1 MTNNSPP
8 PAPSPHK
15 REPQPWARRAL
26 LGGGVFIAATATL
39 GTWRGLDTGVI
50 FPDQSPYEPWQQWMD
65 SQAGDP
71 LSLVS
76 AAILAASPHN
86 TQPWLFKLRDNV
98 LSIYADENRNLGAF
112 DPYRREMWH
121 GLGAAIANIEIA
133 APMRGFR
140 TQTALLPDQAQPLLA
155 AVITLSPTQSDAAP
169 LADMIVKRTTNRA
182 DYVVGKIPD
191 AGLLQKATPPDS
203 DMVRTL
209 WVEASGP
216 AGKAMIANSIAA
228 TEYITADTGM
238 SAESYRWFRHSPKQ
252 VAHYRDGPQAA
263 VAGID
268 PTFARLAPLL
278 PELSAKDSD
287 RYWLDSTKRQLSTAP
302 VFGFILVR
310 DIYDRRSQL
319 LAGATWQRLHLGL
332 TAADLAAQ
340 PINQIIEWVDREH
353 ELKRPATMAKTLKRI
368 TGLPDWKPTFLFRV
382 GTPTRA
388 MPHSARRQRAAV
400 IMA

>member
-1 MTNNSPP
+1 M
-8 PAPSPHK
+8 
-15 REPQPWARRAL
+15 

-50 FPDQSPYEPWQQWMD
+50 FPDQSPYDPWQQWLD

-98 LSIYADENRNLGAF
+98 LSIYADENRHLGAF
-112 DPYRREMWH
+112 DSYRRELWH

-133 APMRGFR
+133 APMRGFS
-140 TQTALLPDQAQPLLA
+140 TQTMLMPDTPNPLLA
-155 AVITLSPTQSDAAP
+155 AVITLSPTQAQAAP
-169 LADMIVKRTTNRA
+169 LGDMIVKRNTNRA
-182 DYVVGKIPD
+182 DYIAGKMPPSTQ
-191 AGLLQKATPPDS
+191 LQSATPPNS

-209 WVEASGP
+209 WIEASSKSGQ
-216 AGKAMIANSIAA
+216 AMIAQSIAA
-228 TEYITADTGM
+228 TEKIVADTVM

-252 VAHYRDGPQAA
+252 VAQYRDGPQAA

-268 PTFARLAPLL
+268 PVFAKLAPLL

-287 RYWLDSTKRQLSTAP
+287 RYWLESTRRQLNTAS
-302 VFGFILVR
+302 VFGFIMVR
-310 DIYDRRSQL
+310 NLYDRRTQL
-319 LAGATWQRLHLGL
+319 LAGAAWQRLHLGL
-332 TAADLAAQ
+332 TAMNLAAQ

-353 ELKRPATMAKTLKRI
+353 ELKRPAAMAKTLESI
-368 TGLPDWKPTFLFRV
+368 TGLLDWKPTFAFRA
-382 GTPTRA
+382 GYPTRA
-388 MPHSARRQRAAV
+388 MPHSARRARADV
-400 IMA
+400 MLG